1 MWMQKEGEDPGN
13 EGTCGGGGIGS
24 SSLEK
29 CRINPKDVY
38 QLSFNIF
45 ILRVIGNL
53 K

>member
-1 MWMQKEGEDPGN
+1 MREHVGVEV
-13 EGTCGGGGIGS
+13 GS

-29 CRINPKDVY
+29 CGINPKDVY